1 MDKLKI
7 FSVNWAAKT
16 AGPSLDGTRT
26 ELFLMGCRKA
36 EEGDPCK
43 GCFNPDLWKDRA
55 TITYEPAEAAEQIE
69 RFSPNKFITIVGG
82 EPLDQPE
89 PLAELCTLLKAKGF
103 HTLVFTH
110 YTLDYLLYSGEFPR
124 IQDLINNVDIL
135 IDGEYEE
142 ASRIYNVD
150 AGCIIGS
157 GNQTIWD
164 LHYGRETIEGVKAG
178 DVYQMAVD
186 KDFNLHLL
194 MVDKHYKVH
203 YIINQ
208 KGAGTAWPAA

>member
-1 MDKLKI
+1 MDNLKI

-16 AGPSLDGTRT
+16 AGPSPDGTRT

-36 EEGDPCK
+36 AEGNPCK
-43 GCFNPDLWKDRA
+43 GCFNPDLWKDQA
-55 TITYEPAEAAEQIE
+55 TITYSPMDAAEQIE
-69 RFSPNKFITIVGG
+69 RFSPNKYLTIVGG

-103 HTLVFTH
+103 HILVFTH
-110 YTLDYLLYSGEFPR
+110 YTLDYLLFSGEFPR
-124 IQDLINNVDIL
+124 IQDLIDNIDIM

-142 ASRIYNVD
+142 TSRIYDVD

-157 GNQTIWD
+157 ANQTVWD
-164 LHYGRETIEGVKAG
+164 LQHGRESIEGIKAG
-178 DVYQMAVD
+178 DIKQMAVD
-186 KDFNLHLL
+186 REYGLHLL
-194 MVDKHYKVH
+194 TKDKYKIH